1 MGNPI
6 TTRVARRLVPVVALV
21 SLAAAGCTTGDASPE
36 DAPLDIVVTTSI
48 WADVVSSVVGDDANV
63 ETLVPVGAD
72 PHAYAP
78 SSQQVASIQTA
89 DLVVANGLDLEEGL
103 VDVLEAAAEEGVTI
117 LELAPD
123 LDPIPFVGDG
133 GHGEDDHDAED
144 EHEGEEGHDHEG
156 DDPHVWM
163 DPDRVAAAAVLIGE
177 ALAALDDSIDWTAR
191 AGAYADEVAVAA
203 ADMDATLAGVAA
215 DRRKLVTNHEALGY
229 FADRF
234 DFEVVG
240 VVIPGGSTL
249 ADPSSGDLAE
259 LIEVMEA
266 EGVRVIFGE
275 TSSSTDLARAVAA
288 ELGEEVA
295 VVELYTGSL
304 GEPGSGADTVIGML
318 STNAT
323 LIADALGT

>member
-123 LDPIPFVGDG
+123 LDPIPFVGDS

-191 AGAYADEVAVAA
+191 AGTYADEVAVAA

-266 EGVRVIFGE
+266 EGVRVIFAE